1 MTSAADTTNGLFELV
16 GALLNWRNVARI
28 RRDRR
33 VRGVDWRTWAFFT
46 AWGWWNVYYY
56 PSLGQW
62 ASMLGGLV
70 MVSANTVWVWYA
82 IKYRRN

>member
-1 MTSAADTTNGLFELV
+1 VTSAADTTNGLFELV

>member
-28 RRDRR
+28 RRDQR

-46 AWGWWNVYYY
+46 AWGWWNIYYY

-70 MVSANTVWVWYA
+70 MVSANTVWVYYA

>member
-1 MTSAADTTNGLFELV
+1 VTSAADTTNGLFELV

-28 RRDRR
+28 RRDQR

>member
-28 RRDRR
+28 RRDQR

>member
-1 MTSAADTTNGLFELV
+1 VTSAADTTNGLFELV

-28 RRDRR
+28 RRDQR

-46 AWGWWNVYYY
+46 AWGWWNIYYY

-70 MVSANTVWVWYA
+70 MVSANTVWVYYA